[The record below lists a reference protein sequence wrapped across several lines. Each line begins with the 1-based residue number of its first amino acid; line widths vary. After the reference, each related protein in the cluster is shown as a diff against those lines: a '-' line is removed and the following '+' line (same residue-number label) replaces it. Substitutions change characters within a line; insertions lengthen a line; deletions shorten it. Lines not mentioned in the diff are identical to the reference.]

1 LARRGRGGG
10 QALGQKEGAALYQGR
25 IKEREERKGKGEKK
39 RKEKKEKENRR
50 REKKIKEK
58 GEKENWKRRKR
69 FRNLGKV
76 LGILGGRGNRFLW
89 SFSGF
94 SDTDIRSGTTVMA
107 RRSGRQDRGGRG
119 IPGVVAD
126 SGAGAACGGRRPERG
141 RCRRN
146 SRHARRG

>member
-1 LARRGRGGG
+1 VKKG
-10 QALGQKEGAALYQGR
+10 
-25 IKEREERKGKGEKK
+25 RKGSKEKK
-39 RKEKKEKENRR
+39 EKRRERKKEKENRR

-89 SFSGF
+89 SFSCF
-94 SDTDIRSGTTVMA
+94 SDTDVRSGTTVMA
-107 RRSGRQDRGGRG
+107 RRSGWQDRGGRG

-126 SGAGAACGGRRPERG
+126 SGAGAACGGRRPEHG